1 MQPEDH
7 KWRRVRVIISGR
19 VQGVYFR
26 HFTKVKASELGVRGW
41 VKNLDDGRVEA
52 VFEGDPGSVRAMV
65 DWCHHGPPT
74 ARVDSVEIT
83 FEDYR
88 GDFTGFRVI

>member
-1 MQPEDH
+1 MEPQDH

-52 VFEGDPGSVRAMV
+52 VFEGDPGPVRAMV

-74 ARVDSVEIT
+74 ARVDSVEIS